1 MIGAP
6 NIPYAL
12 YKILTEEKD
21 NKDLVDLALRIIY
34 DAMIA
39 LGNNELKLFHEKM
52 TFMDKFVEMGLCEIL
67 IQVIEMYSIAE
78 NYGYD
83 RYPTVKSGFKYN
95 TNQNV
100 IQLALYIIDDF
111 HSRHSFGHFS
121 YIHKKYIS
129 KFITAGI
136 VNCFVKLYN
145 SPFYEDSLAGDVRDI
160 IESLCKFDVNIIEQF
175 NLLGISRDSTLFW
188 HLPEDLI

>member
-6 NIPYAL
+6 NVPYAL

-21 NKDLVDLALRIIY
+21 NKDLVELALQIAH

-39 LGNNELKLFHEKM
+39 LGYAELEMFDEKM
-52 TFMDKFVEMGLCEIL
+52 DFMDTFVEMGLCEAL
-67 IQVIEMYSIAE
+67 IQIIEMYSVAE

-83 RYPTVKSGFKYN
+83 SYATTTCGFKHN
-95 TNQNV
+95 TNENV
-100 IQLALYIIDDF
+100 IQLALNIIDDF
-111 HSRHSFGHFS
+111 HSRHSFGHLS
-121 YIHKKYIS
+121 NEYIS

-145 SPFYEDSLAGDVRDI
+145 SPFYETWSARTVRKI
-160 IESLCKFDVNIIEQF
+160 IEPLCKFDVTIIQQF
-175 NLLGISRDSTLFW
+175 NFLGISRDSNLFW
-188 HLPEDLI
+188 RLPEDLI